1 MKSFFWLLFF
11 LWKGGKIQLLVCPY
25 LRSLTTFA
33 NTREIEMCW
42 LWYIFTPLPKP
53 KWALRQVKIITTG
66 IWYDYWPGL
75 HLLSFPQYWSPVQS
89 SSHVSSGWQ
98 VFLSSFCRSWH
109 LPLSDIQSFVDSQ
122 YTEIIIDYLQILCKH
137 TFFKFLYCLGLRLEA
152 KNLYTLFNFTK
163 FNSTLNFNLSY
174 NLNFIISSDPAT
186 QSATR
191 KLWNFKLIG

>member
-1 MKSFFWLLFF
+1 MFGSNCQCQQVYGHCFLTSKYGRFTHLLSVTYLSFDLNIFLSIHKTNYRSLVQSNEVIFFWLLFF
-11 LWKGGKIQLLVCPY
+11 FWQGGKSQLLVCPY

-33 NTREIEMCW
+33 HTREIEMRW

-53 KWALRQVKIITTG
+53 KCALRQVKIITTG

-75 HLLSFPQYWSPVQS
+75 HLLSFPQYWSSVQS
-89 SSHVSSGWQ
+89 SSHVSSCSQ

-137 TFFKFLYCLGLRLEA
+137 TFFKFFYC
-152 KNLYTLFNFTK
+152 
-163 FNSTLNFNLSY
+163 
-174 NLNFIISSDPAT
+174 
-186 QSATR
+186 
-191 KLWNFKLIG
+191 